1 MNNEGQGTWE
11 VKEDQIEDE
20 VPHEIS
26 RCQKS
31 QSNPRKKKIILLEP
45 EKKKTVDNESI
56 PTTYKSPSTRIAA
69 EARLKQCPVR

>member
-20 VPHEIS
+20 VSHEIS

-31 QSNPRKKKIILLEP
+31 QSDPRKKKSILLEP
-45 EKKKTVDNESI
+45 EKMKTDGI
-56 PTTYKSPSTRIAA
+56 AIITTT
-69 EARLKQCPVR
+69 